1 MTRPELLFRQAVAD
15 DLPRIV
21 ELLAADPLG
30 QRREQFSDPLP
41 ETYLGAFEAI
51 AADPNNELVV
61 ACIGKEVVG
70 VLQLTFIPYLTYQG
84 SWRAL
89 IEGVRVADGYRSQKI
104 GQRLLGWAVNRARI
118 RGCRM
123 VQLTTDKA
131 RPDAIRFYERLG
143 FRATH
148 EGLKLRLESNSA

>member
-1 MTRPELLFRQAVAD
+1 MTDFALTFRQAIAG
-15 DLPRIV
+15 DLPVIV
-21 ELLAADPLG
+21 ELLANDALG
-30 QRREQFSDPLP
+30 RGREQVSDPLP
-41 ETYLGAFEAI
+41 ETYSSAFEAI

-61 ACIGKEVVG
+61 ACLGEEIVG

-104 GQRLLGWAVNRARI
+104 GQRLLGWAVNRAKVK
-118 RGCRM
+118 GCRM

-131 RPDAIRFYERLG
+131 RPDALRFYERLG

-148 EGLKLRLESNSA
+148 EGLKLGLESNSA